1 MPALCLEVECFQV
14 VAKSSTHSALEW
26 DCDCAIV
33 GACCLVEVVIQ
44 PVCQQ
49 SRSILFFVIF
59 LLLLVLEAANPSF
72 GRKEERHEQTQDRPA
87 MLGTELGTALSGDR
101 PAKKRS
107 SDAEARPPGAP
118 IKMVDGRPWSPGVC
132 RSMHLLG

>member
-1 MPALCLEVECFQV
+1 M
-14 VAKSSTHSALEW
+14 
-26 DCDCAIV
+26 
-33 GACCLVEVVIQ
+33 
-44 PVCQQ
+44 
-49 SRSILFFVIF
+49 FFITF
-59 LLLLVLEAANPSF
+59 LLLLVFETVDPSIA
-72 GRKEERHEQTQDRPA
+72 RKEERHVPTQDRPA
-87 MLGTELGTALSGDR
+87 KLGTELATALSGDR

>member
-1 MPALCLEVECFQV
+1 MHAVWLKLIFNQYVSKVKRC
-14 VAKSSTHSALEW
+14 STSH
-26 DCDCAIV
+26 
-33 GACCLVEVVIQ
+33 G
-44 PVCQQ
+44 
-49 SRSILFFVIF
+49 SILFFVIF